1 MNFYETRAGRRFF
14 EQDLPRLTLALEQI
28 AKALTTP
35 KATLPKEMLPADPKF
50 LYNLYYG
57 EYEPSIF
64 KVEKRYTALN
74 QAVSETESALLTE
87 LQDSPA
93 AMAALEAYQEAFSE
107 RDSVVLEEA
116 FESGFRTAVQM
127 IVAGL
132 TIPMKEAHN
141 G

>member
-1 MNFYETRAGRRFF
+1 MNFYETQAGRCFF

-35 KATLPKEMLPADPKF
+35 KATLPKEMLTADPKF

-64 KVEKRYTALN
+64 KVGKRYTALN

-93 AMAALEAYQEAFSE
+93 AIAALEAYQEAFSE

-116 FESGFRTAVQM
+116 FESGFRTAIQM

-132 TIPMKEAHN
+132 TTPHSM
-141 G
+141 